1 VQWKVRDR
9 PIRAAARAK
18 LIREFITKEENL
30 MRKTKI
36 LATLALTVL
45 LPTVA
50 LASPELIVG
59 DASADVLL
67 AVNTETGELIE
78 YGAPVGTPHI
88 VSLAYDHL
96 SGMCYCTDTSE
107 GVNQVLSIDPNT
119 GTTEMIVQV
128 PDMFIVLHS
137 TAVDPFTGDLYAID
151 QEHSDLYRIDVDL
164 GELVYVGNIGVSWI
178 TGADFDPDSGEL
190 YVCIGGLDDSGA
202 LYTIDT
208 TTAEAQFVADT
219 HRLMGL
225 AFGCDGDL
233 YGVNNYWYPDD
244 PGLYRIDK
252 TTGAWET
259 IGEYP
264 GRNIMSIECV
274 DLDVT
279 STESVSWS
287 GLKALFR

>member
-1 VQWKVRDR
+1 
-9 PIRAAARAK
+9 
-18 LIREFITKEENL
+18 
-30 MRKTKI
+30 M
-36 LATLALTVL
+36 TVL

-50 LASPELIVG
+50 SAELVVG

-67 AVNTETGELIE
+67 AVNTETGELTE
-78 YGAPVGTPHI
+78 YGAFVGTPHI
-88 VSLAYDHL
+88 VSLAYDQL

-119 GTTEMIVQV
+119 GATEMIVQV
-128 PDMFIVLHS
+128 PDMFIILHS
-137 TAVDPFTGDLYAID
+137 TAVDPTTGDLYAID
-151 QEHSDLYRIDVDL
+151 QHNTVLYRVDVDM
-164 GELVYVGNIGVSWI
+164 GELVFVGVIGVNWI
-178 TGADFDPDSGEL
+178 TGADFDPVTGEL

-202 LYTIDT
+202 LYTVDKT
-208 TTAEAQFVADT
+208 TGEAQFVADT

-233 YGVNNYWYPDD
+233 YGVNNYWYPND

-252 TTGAWET
+252 NTGTWET

-274 DLDVT
+274 DLDVV
-279 STESVSWS
+279 STESMSW
-287 GLKALFR
+287 GGVKALFR